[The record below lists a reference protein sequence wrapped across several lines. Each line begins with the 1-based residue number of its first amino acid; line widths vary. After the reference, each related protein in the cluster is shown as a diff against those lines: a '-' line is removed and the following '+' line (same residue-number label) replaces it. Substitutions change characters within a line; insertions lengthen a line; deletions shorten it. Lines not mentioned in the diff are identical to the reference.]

1 MKRDKKNKA
10 FGVKKE
16 TKDANIQLQGYGI
29 SMKTLIEQNINSEIN
44 QYPTLRQ
51 SIWQYVPFNEDDTEQ
66 ELESI
71 ALEIVKFTKLQ
82 RRNDFKVL
90 FEKAKVQPNLYR
102 LKQQYISE
110 LLDGYFKEEFPDEL
124 RANELKKRKLKKRKS

>member
-1 MKRDKKNKA
+1 
-10 FGVKKE
+10 
-16 TKDANIQLQGYGI
+16 
-29 SMKTLIEQNINSEIN
+29 MKTLIEQNINSEIN